1 MTANGRGLVK
11 VLSWHVP
18 AVRKTIK
25 LFGIAIFPTC
35 FKADTSRKQVKI
47 SGIRMEPH
55 TTKYSTFCEF
65 SRNRFRSSDKNSIL
79 PLCYANKYIGEEDKA
94 INESGVSRPVIYAY
108 GQKALPFESIY
119 SVSDN
124 H

>member
-1 MTANGRGLVK
+1 M
-11 VLSWHVP
+11 
-18 AVRKTIK
+18 K
-25 LFGIAIFPTC
+25 LFGIAIFLAS

-47 SGIRMEPH
+47 SGVEMEPH
-55 TTKYSTFCEF
+55 NTKYSTFCGF
-65 SRNRFRSSDKNSIL
+65 SGTRFLSSDKNSIL
-79 PLCYANKYIGEEDKA
+79 PLYYANKYIGEEEGA

-119 SVSDN
+119 SVSHN